1 MGIVC
6 RVFSG
11 TTGINVMNY
20 HHILIAKLVVVDL
33 QLNVTF
39 LILLHFTITK
49 GIQTSAQM
57 LKTRLQ
63 STRYNN
69 KNKRYICSQLD

>member
-20 HHILIAKLVVVDL
+20 HHILIAKFFVVDL
-33 QLNVTF
+33 LCNVTF
-39 LILLHFTITK
+39 FNLIAFYHK
-49 GIQTSAQM
+49 
-57 LKTRLQ
+57 
-63 STRYNN
+63 
-69 KNKRYICSQLD
+69 KRYPDLSTNVEDEIAKYKV